1 MSSQVGKY
9 ELGRALGAGGMAEVF
24 VASTRG
30 AEGFTRPVAI
40 KRVLAEHSR
49 HPAFAE
55 MFVNEARLAAMLRH
69 ENVVQTLDFDRDDEG
84 RLYLVME
91 LVEGR
96 DLDQLARSGPLPWPV
111 VVHVL
116 ASVLRGLGHAHDLI
130 VEGRPLIVVHRDVSP
145 HNVLVSWD
153 GTVKVSDFGIAKA
166 VAATGATR
174 SGAIKGKPAYMS
186 PEQMM
191 GADLDGR
198 SDLFAVGVMM
208 WELLTGRP
216 LFAGGSLEETF
227 ARVLHQPITP
237 AAELV
242 AGLPPELDAITMTL
256 LARDRDQRFQH
267 ARDVVAA
274 LESSSVATLRGRE
287 LLADLLA
294 ERFPDKAPARI
305 GERPSGGVRTPRDGV
320 RASSARAAS
329 GGAAGGVALA
339 ATMASAAGAR
349 PATIGTLGAAA
360 VGTTAGPQGGKRGV
374 WLALGAAA
382 AVGVVAI
389 AIVVVSGGSS
399 TARPSPEVVAPTSA
413 PVDAAVAI
421 DAAAAV
427 VDAQPIDAQAIDA
440 QAIDAGKR
448 GRSGGGTTGSG
459 SPSGIQEIPLGE

>member
-1 MSSQVGKY
+1 MSRQVGKY

-24 VASTRG
+24 VATIQG

-91 LVEGR
+91 LIDGR

-111 VVHVL
+111 VIHVV
-116 ASVLRGLGHAHDLI
+116 AAVLRGLGHAHDLA
-130 VEGRPLIVVHRDVSP
+130 VDGKPLVVVHRDVSP
-145 HNVLVSWD
+145 HNVLLSWD

-237 AAELV
+237 PRELV
-242 AGLPPELDAITMTL
+242 PGLPAELDAITMTL

-267 ARDVVAA
+267 ARDAVVA
-274 LESSSVATLRGRE
+274 LEASPLATLRGRE

-294 ERFPDKAPARI
+294 ERFPDKAPPRTSV
-305 GERPSGGVRTPRDGV
+305 RPTGGVRTPSV
-320 RASSARAAS
+320 Q
-329 GGAAGGVALA
+329 
-339 ATMASAAGAR
+339 
-349 PATIGTLGAAA
+349 GTSGAAA
-360 VGTTAGPQGGKRGV
+360 VVATRDGV
-374 WLALGAAA
+374 PRSSRLGLWIALAA
-382 AVGVVAI
+382 AVVAAVAVVL
-389 AIVVVSGGSS
+389 VVVRGG
-399 TARPSPEVVAPTSA
+399 ARHAGA
-413 PVDAAVAI
+413 RARAVDAAVVPMAVI
-421 DAAAAV
+421 DAQPAV
-427 VDAQPIDAQAIDA
+427 DSALVDAQPAVDGGLVDAQPAV
-440 QAIDAGKR
+440 DAGVAVDA
-448 GRSGGGTTGSG
+448 GRRVRSSGSG
-459 SPSGIQEIPLGE
+459 AGSGARPGSGPGSSTISDIPMPAQ